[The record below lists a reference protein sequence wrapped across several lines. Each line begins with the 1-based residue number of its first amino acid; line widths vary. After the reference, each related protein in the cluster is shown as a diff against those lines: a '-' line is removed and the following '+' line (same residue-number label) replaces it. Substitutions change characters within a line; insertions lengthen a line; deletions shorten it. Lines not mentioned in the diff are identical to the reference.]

1 MGLVLR
7 DAAVSRLWV
16 LDSLA
21 RKATRCLLQT
31 LVTQLEHAVPHPLS
45 RGWLPASVRVHALD
59 HREELRVLSSGR
71 MVILNQRALSVVPVF
86 LAYFDVKQYLL
97 VHHTVDRGSTGAALL
112 HFAQHAKLL
121 WTMSWGCST
130 TRGIR

>member
-1 MGLVLR
+1 MDLVPR
-7 DAAVSRLWV
+7 DAAVSRLWG
-16 LDSLA
+16 LDSVA
-21 RKATRCLLQT
+21 RKATHCLLQT

-59 HREELRVLSSGR
+59 HSEELRVLSSGR

-86 LAYFDVKQYLL
+86 PADVDAKQYML
-97 VHHTVDRGSTGAALL
+97 VHHTVDRGSTGTALL

-121 WTMSWGCST
+121 WIMSWGVFHDA
-130 TRGIR
+130 